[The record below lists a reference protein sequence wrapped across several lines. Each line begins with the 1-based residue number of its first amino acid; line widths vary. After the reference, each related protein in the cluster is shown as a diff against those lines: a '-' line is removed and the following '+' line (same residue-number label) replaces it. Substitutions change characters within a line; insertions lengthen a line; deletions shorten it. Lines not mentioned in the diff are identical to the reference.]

1 MNATDQRLRPLYPLH
16 AMTTYELAA
25 YRRDLERE
33 ITRLP
38 AHETGR
44 LQNRLAAVAD
54 EEDDRRRIRANLP

>member
-1 MNATDQRLRPLYPLH
+1 
-16 AMTTYELAA
+16 MTTYELAA